1 MYLGSI
7 SLQTESGLLINLQA
21 YSRLSSNE
29 SRDKSVKMSK
39 FYLVIEMV
47 ANPPKISLHIVRVQ
61 IVLT

>member
-7 SLQTESGLLINLQA
+7 SLQTQSGLLINLQA
-21 YSRLSSNE
+21 YSRMSSNE

-47 ANPPKISLHIVRVQ
+47 ENPPKSVY
-61 IVLT
+61 T